1 MMDRHPERDHKKRAE
16 QNHHKPVQPA
26 PANSVERFQR
36 ATAVSRPPFRPV
48 DVLALQRSPGNR
60 AVQRILQRRIGETV
74 VHDGAARVGGAP
86 IGIQRDD
93 PGSKT
98 GGLEP
103 GLDTGQGRITDWA
116 VAVNALNTQWT
127 GISGIGAKQKE
138 AVQNWYDLASK
149 DDPPPAW
156 KGLLINAVAIAA
168 GSVTAGIGAVIV
180 NKVVSNETGNFVRF
194 AVNTAVN
201 AGKDTAKA
209 VAGVAVDAA
218 VNLHKH
224 DGMMAYKKSMQDT
237 ISQTVDTEA
246 GKLAFSMNGL
256 ATKDPA
262 ARWHGMQEL
271 YDAVEHA
278 KLPAYR
284 LQMLDAIEAWFNM
297 QAMAEAGSVWQIGGQ
312 DINSH
317 TGLNSAERFFLDKAV
332 REGTKSSLPEDVVDK
347 LKKLY
352 GERWWE
358 AVSARANQATIA
370 DENDVSQ
377 VGTLGFFLYPGSD
390 PTQPMTVGRVE
401 MEGSK
406 GNTRQIRSLL
416 LASGKTIAE
425 FKMPKS
431 VKTDDLQAGSGH
443 DNKYGWF
450 QVAWPHDNSTWT
462 LYTRGAGTFSYD
474 DDDDNAGRVWLARY
488 GKRSKD
494 VKDNEL
500 TAMVSQGIERLKQ
513 ELLHKTFAQLN
524 VHNIRT

>member
-1 MMDRHPERDHKKRAE
+1 MIDRDVTRQQKGRLAPVSR
-16 QNHHKPVQPA
+16 KPAQPVLA
-26 PANSVERFQR
+26 TSADRFQR
-36 ATAVSRPPFRPV
+36 ATAASRPPRSPI
-48 DVLALQRSPGNR
+48 DILALQQTAGNQ
-60 AVQRILQRRIGETV
+60 AVQRLVKQSPGKSVDAIRRTGV
-74 VHDGAARVGGAP
+74 AGAP
-86 IGIQRDD
+86 RMVQRDGE
-93 PGSKT
+93 PKT
-98 GGLEP
+98 GGPEP

-116 VAVNALNTQWT
+116 VAVNAIGSQWT
-127 GISGIGAKQKE
+127 GISGIGSKQKE

-156 KGLLINAVAIAA
+156 KGLLINAVSIAA
-168 GSVTAGIGAVIV
+168 GSVTAGIGAVII
-180 NKVVSNETGNFVRF
+180 NKVVNNETGNIVRF

-218 VNLHKH
+218 VNLHRH

-246 GKLAFSMNGL
+246 GKLAVSMNGL
-256 ATKDPA
+256 AAKDPA
-262 ARWHGMQEL
+262 ARWNGMQEL
-271 YDAVEHA
+271 YDACEFA

-284 LQMLDAIEAWFNM
+284 LQMMDAVEAWLNM

-312 DINSH
+312 DIRSH
-317 TGLNSAERFFLDKAV
+317 TGLNSAERYLLDKAV
-332 REGTKSSLPEDVVDK
+332 REGTKSKLPEDVADK

-358 AVSARANQATIA
+358 AISAHADQHAIA

-377 VGTLGFFLYPGSD
+377 VGTLGFYMYPGAD

-401 MEGSK
+401 MESSK
-406 GNTRQIRSLL
+406 GNTQQIRSLL

-450 QVAWPHDNSTWT
+450 EVAWPHDNSTWS
-462 LYTRGAGTFSYD
+462 LFTRGAGTFTHD
-474 DDDDNAGRVWLARY
+474 DSDDNAGRLWLARY

-494 VKDNEL
+494 VKDDEITPNV
-500 TAMVSQGIERLKQ
+500 AKGIARLEQ
-513 ELLHKTFAQLN
+513 ELLHKTFSELN
-524 VHNIRT
+524 VSKIQT